1 MLSAATDPL
10 PREIPP
16 ELRASVARH
25 QDNLL
30 RLIES
35 LRAAGMQE
43 AEIESALSTV
53 IDSYKTELL
62 EAIRALRGTE
72 GRVEKG

>member
-1 MLSAATDPL
+1 MLPAVTEPL
-10 PREIPP
+10 PPQVPP

-25 QDNLL
+25 QENLL

-43 AEIESALSTV
+43 AEIESALSTL
-53 IDSYKTELL
+53 IDSYKHELL
-62 EAIRALRGTE
+62 EAIRSLHGAGN
-72 GRVEKG
+72 GAEKG